1 MLHQD
6 ILRKLFIS
14 SCIIYGLFLAGC
26 DSNDYDNSLDTP
38 ATTVS
43 PAHGDKLVPDTNL
56 SGADTSMH
64 GRDLLHSNDSLAVSS
79 PKDH

>member
-1 MLHQD
+1 MLYQH

-14 SCIIYGLFLAGC
+14 SCIIYGIFLAGC

-43 PAHGDKLVPDTNL
+43 PAHGDKLVPDTVL
-56 SGADTSMH
+56 SQADTSVH
-64 GRDLLHSNDSLAVSS
+64 GRTLMHSNDSMAVSK
-79 PKDH
+79 PIDH